1 MTAKPN
7 FKLDSTV
14 KVGGGQVAEVAIGGA
29 APLAL
34 IAGPCVIESRDHI
47 LRMAEKVKVAAET
60 AGLPLI
66 FKSSFDKANRT
77 SAAGYRGGG
86 MEEGLKILSEVR
98 STFKLPV
105 VTDIHLPDQAGIV
118 AENVDLLQI
127 PAFLCRQT
135 DLLEAAGRT
144 GKPVMVK
151 KGQFLHPSD
160 MQYAAQKIAAAG
172 SSTVIF
178 CERGTSFGYRELI
191 VDFKSL
197 KIMGDLGVPVVFDA
211 THSVQSLGGAGGSS
225 GGSREYV
232 PLLARAAVAVGVGAV
247 FIETHDNPDR
257 APSDGPN
264 MVPIGELAAL
274 LGSLSKI
281 DRARR
286 GV

>member
-1 MTAKPN
+1 MTAKLN
-7 FKLDSTV
+7 IKLESTV
-14 KVGGGQVAEVAIGGA
+14 KIGGGPVAEVAIGGDS
-29 APLAL
+29 PLAL

-47 LRMAEKVKVAAET
+47 LMMAEKVKVAAEA

-77 SAAGYRGGG
+77 SGSGFRGGG
-86 MEEGLKILSEVR
+86 IEEGLKILAEVR
-98 STFKLPV
+98 SSFRLPV
-105 VTDIHLPDQAGIV
+105 VTDIHLPDQAALV
-118 AENVDLLQI
+118 AEYVDLLQI

-160 MQYAAQKIAAAG
+160 MKYAGQKIAAAG
-172 SSTVIF
+172 SNSVIF

-197 KIMGDLGVPVVFDA
+197 KIMSDLGAPVVFDA

-225 GGSREYV
+225 SGSREYV
-232 PLLARAAVAVGVGAV
+232 PLLARAAAAVGVGAV
-247 FIETHDNPDR
+247 FIETHDNPDS

-264 MVPIGELAAL
+264 MVPITELKGL
-274 LGSLSKI
+274 LDSLNRI